1 MKKIYFFVIILL
13 NWVHVFAYD
22 FSAVCST
29 GQTLYYNIT
38 SDYTIAVT
46 YPQAINVDGS
56 ITYYHNYTKPAGR
69 LDIPETVSYNGVI
82 YSVTSIGDHAFYGC
96 SDIDSIIIEQNVT
109 SIGSDAFS
117 GCTGVVF
124 LFCNASMSLQFT
136 YRTANYYGYSYS
148 SYFPFLR
155 QLIIGNN
162 VQHISDYAF
171 YGCHDLDTLIIG
183 SGVTGIGQYAFHHCP
198 ITYML
203 YNAKN
208 CTTSLSYG
216 YDIHINPGGGQYYT
230 YAAPFDDAVKNR
242 LHYLIIGDSVN
253 SIPSKAFYE
262 CSNIFSVVIGKNVT
276 TISADAFYGCT
287 GVRNLFYNAR
297 NCTSS
302 LSSAHI
308 PNLQQLTIGN
318 CVQSIPTNA
327 FNSFSQLDGILIIP
341 DNVISIGSGA
351 FQNCSQLDSLVIGQ
365 GITTIED
372 ATFYG
377 CSNLNGT
384 LIIPDNITSVG
395 NEALKNCSQL
405 DSLAIGQGIT
415 TIGNGSFSGCS
426 QLSGLLVIPNNVTFI
441 GSNAFTN
448 CINIDSIVIGHNVS
462 IIGPQAFSGCTSV
475 TNLYY
480 YARNCT
486 KGFGYIE
493 GETCYQS
500 LPNLQHL
507 IIGDSVQ
514 SIPDYTF
521 YNCSQIE
528 GGLIFSKNI
537 TSIGSKAFF
546 NCNNINSLNIDSAF
560 VFIGSNAFTSC
571 DNITSLNFN
580 DITIFIGDSSFLDC
594 DQLVNINLGNSAVQ
608 IGNSSFADCDN
619 IITIDFDNT
628 SVTIGD
634 GAFMGCDRLVNVNLG
649 DSAISIGNSAFK
661 DCFRLNSVQMGNSVT
676 HIGNSAFEGCV
687 RLPFPKL
694 SNALTT
700 IGDSAFKGCNLF
712 SGEITIPAEVDSIGD
727 YAFSGCSG
735 VTSLNMK
742 PLNPPIIFVHTFD
755 SISINIPVYV
765 PCGRVLNYY
774 VTNYWEN
781 FPNILEAQPFEVEVS
796 SNNNAMGTATVT
808 SAPTCS
814 NHEAIIAATANEG
827 FHFHSWNDGNQ
838 LNPRVIA
845 VEQDTSFTA
854 IFAVNQI
861 NAVINSSDISMG
873 TATGS
878 GVYSYN
884 SVITATAIPN
894 NNYHFLRWSDGNT
907 QNPRY
912 IPATEDIT
920 LTAIFVSNVST
931 ITVASNN
938 SDMGTAIGSGL
949 YFYQQQI
956 SIMANPNYGYHFVAW
971 NDGNTQNP
979 RQLIV
984 NCDTSFVATFA
995 PNIYAVSINSLNNV
1009 MGYTSGSGNYT
1020 YNSQMSFSATA
1031 NYGYH
1036 FTQWNDG
1043 VSQNPRTLTV
1053 TQDTSFTA
1061 QFAANSYA
1069 VTVTANDPV
1078 MGSAFGAGSFTY
1090 NTQTVISATA
1100 NYGYHFVQWSDGV
1113 TDNPRM
1119 ITVTNSAEYEAQF
1132 AINFYTITV
1141 GSNNPAIGTASGG
1154 GTYNYNSIINLV
1166 ATPNY
1171 GYHFTQWSDG
1181 NTDNP
1186 RTITVIQNG
1195 TYTAQFAINSYA
1207 VTVAGNDPAMG
1218 TVSGTGSYIYNNTAT
1233 ISASPYYGYH
1243 FTQWNDGNT
1252 DNPRTFV
1259 VTQDVT
1265 YTAQFDFNT
1274 YTIST
1279 YSNDI
1284 TIGYVT
1290 GGGTYNYNSIVALT
1304 AVPSEHYHFV
1314 QWNDSISDNP
1324 RNIIVKKD
1332 SVYTAYFAIDQHQ
1345 ILVNS
1350 ANTMMGTAE
1359 GSGLYNYG
1367 SNVYISAI
1375 PNYGYHFTQWSD
1387 GNTQN
1392 PRHVSVSCDT
1402 AFTALFEINNYTL
1415 TVLNGDTTMGS
1426 VSNSGTYN
1434 YLTQVTISA
1443 TPVYGYHFVQ
1453 WTDGNTDNPRT
1464 VTLTQDTVFTAQFA
1478 INTYFVNLTVNDS
1491 TLGSVSGSGEYAYLT
1506 QVVISATANENCHFV
1521 QWSDGSTSNPR
1532 QITLTNDMTLTAQF
1546 AENEKFLVQ
1555 VVSSNSVM
1563 GTTEG
1568 SGEYYVGIQISISAI
1583 PYEHYHFVQWSDGV
1597 TSNPRTITVIENVTY
1612 TAIFEPNNYTITAI
1626 SSNETMGGVT
1636 GGGSYSYGTI
1646 VELRA
1651 TANDGYH
1658 FVCWNVGDSSSI
1670 RSIIVEGDAEYTA
1683 IFSEGVSVANHLT
1696 EKISVYPNPT
1706 YGQVYVSTEDVVRV
1720 EVYDMY
1726 GQLLK
1731 CREHDNNIDLSDLAD
1746 GVYVLRVYTSVG
1758 VCEKKVVK
1766 GR

>member
-1 MKKIYFFVIILL
+1 MKKRIVLLTSLYFIVIGYLCAQ
-13 NWVHVFAYD
+13 NYD
-22 FSAVCST
+22 FSYN
-29 GQTLYYNIT
+29 GLYY
-38 SDYTIAVT
+38 
-46 YPQAINVDGS
+46 
-56 ITYYHNYTKPAGR
+56 
-69 LDIPETVSYNGVI
+69 
-82 YSVTSIGDHAFYGC
+82 
-96 SDIDSIIIEQNVT
+96 
-109 SIGSDAFS
+109 SIGSNNEV
-117 GCTGVVF
+117 TVVRP
-124 LFCNASMSLQFT
+124 C
-136 YRTANYYGYSYS
+136 Y
-148 SYFPFLR
+148 
-155 QLIIGNN
+155 
-162 VQHISDYAF
+162 DYTN
-171 YGCHDLDTLIIG
+171 D
-183 SGVTGIGQYAFHHCP
+183 
-198 ITYML
+198 
-203 YNAKN
+203 
-208 CTTSLSYG
+208 CTTSLIYDYYPYDHLVIPDSVYYNNQSYAVTIIDG
-216 YDIHINPGGGQYYT
+216 FAFYRCSRIRGKVIVPSTVRNIG
-230 YAAPFDDAVKNR
+230 AASFAGTNIDS
-242 LHYLIIGDSVN
+242 LIISD
-253 SIPSKAFYE
+253 
-262 CSNIFSVVIGKNVT
+262 NVT
-276 TISADAFYGCT
+276 HVGEELFYYEYSLSGHLTAVTSNTSLKYCYIGANVNLLHSTTFTGCQNLKTI
-287 GVRNLFYNAR
+287 FYNAR
-297 NCTSS
+297 NCTYYPHTSS
-302 LSSAHI
+302 SYGIYHTLSKVI
-308 PNLQQLTIGN
+308 IGDS
-318 CVQSIPTNA
+318 VK
-327 FNSFSQLDGILIIP
+327 IIP
-341 DNVISIGSGA
+341 YRLFEQCNI
-351 FQNCSQLDSLVIGQ
+351 
-365 GITTIED
+365 
-372 ATFYG
+372 
-377 CSNLNGT
+377 NGT
-384 LIIPDNITSVG
+384 LIIP
-395 NEALKNCSQL
+395 
-405 DSLAIGQGIT
+405 
-415 TIGNGSFSGCS
+415 
-426 QLSGLLVIPNNVTFI
+426 NNVKQI
-441 GSNAFTN
+441 GMNAFHN
-448 CINIDSIVIGHNVS
+448 CNHID
-462 IIGPQAFSGCTSV
+462 T
-475 TNLYY
+475 
-480 YARNCT
+480 
-486 KGFGYIE
+486 
-493 GETCYQS
+493 
-500 LPNLQHL
+500 L
-507 IIGDSVQ
+507 IIG
-514 SIPDYTF
+514 
-521 YNCSQIE
+521 NCLLISSHAFE
-528 GGLIFSKNI
+528 GCTNI
-537 TSIGSKAFF
+537 KH
-546 NCNNINSLNIDSAF
+546 L
-560 VFIGSNAFTSC
+560 V
-571 DNITSLNFN
+571 
-580 DITIFIGDSSFLDC
+580 IGDSLQ
-594 DQLVNINLGNSAVQ
+594 QLGSY
-608 IGNSSFADCDN
+608 SFANCTSINGRVKIPNKVTSIDESTFFSCSSLDTIILPDSLQHIGKNAFANCTNITGNISIPSTCSIIDANAFANCDN
-619 IITIDFDNT
+619 IIALDIDNAKIF
-628 SVTIGD
+628 IGNHS
-634 GAFMGCDRLVNVNLG
+634 FISCDRLVSVNFG

-661 DCFRLNSVQMGNSVT
+661 DCFRLNNVQMGNSVT
-676 HIGNSAFEGCV
+676 RIGNSAFEGCV
-687 RLPFPKL
+687 RLPFPRL

-700 IGDSAFKGCNLF
+700 IGDNAFKECNLF

-735 VTSLNMK
+735 VTALNMK
-742 PLNPPIIFVHTFD
+742 PLNPPIIFAHTFD
-755 SISINIPVYV
+755 SISINIPVCV

-808 SAPTCS
+808 STPTCA
-814 NHEAIIAATANEG
+814 NHEAIIAAIANEG

-861 NAVINSSDISMG
+861 NAVINSSDVSMG
-873 TATGS
+873 TVTGS
-878 GVYSYN
+878 GIYSYN
-884 SVITATAIPN
+884 SIITATAIPN

-912 IPATEDIT
+912 FAATEDIT

-931 ITVASNN
+931 ITVTSNN

-995 PNIYAVSINSLNNV
+995 PNIYAVSINSLNSV

-1020 YNSQMSFSATA
+1020 YNSQMSFSATP
-1031 NYGYH
+1031 NTGYH

-1154 GTYNYNSIINLV
+1154 GTYNYNSVINLV

-1186 RTITVIQNG
+1186 RAVTVIQNAS
-1195 TYTAQFAINSYA
+1195 YTAQFAINSYA
-1207 VTVAGNDPAMG
+1207 VTVSGNDPAMG

-1252 DNPRTFV
+1252 ENPRTFV

-1265 YTAQFDFNT
+1265 YTAQFDYNT

-1304 AVPSEHYHFV
+1304 AVPSDHYHFV

-1332 SVYTAYFAIDQHQ
+1332 SVYTAYFAIDQHLVQ
-1345 ILVNS
+1345 VNS
-1350 ANTMMGTAE
+1350 DNTMMGTAE
-1359 GSGLYNYG
+1359 GTGLYNYG
-1367 SNVYISAI
+1367 SNVCISAT

-1392 PRHVSVSCDT
+1392 PRHVSVSGDT

-1415 TVLNGDTTMGS
+1415 TVLNGDTTMGN

-1453 WTDGNTDNPRT
+1453 WTDGNTDNPRI

-1478 INTYFVNLTVNDS
+1478 INTYFVNLTANDS
-1491 TLGSVSGSGEYAYLT
+1491 TLGTVSGAGEYAYQT
-1506 QVVISATANENCHFV
+1506 QVLISATANENCHFV

-1532 QITLTNDMTLTAQF
+1532 QITLTNDVTLTAQF

-1555 VVSSNSVM
+1555 VISSDSVM
-1563 GTTEG
+1563 GITEG
-1568 SGEYYVGIQISISAI
+1568 SGEYYVGMQISISAI
-1583 PYEHYHFVQWSDGV
+1583 AYEHYHFVQWSDGV
-1597 TSNPRTITVIENVTY
+1597 TSNPRSVTVIENATY
-1612 TAIFEPNNYTITAI
+1612 TALFEPETYTITAT
-1626 SSNETMGGVT
+1626 SSNDAMGTVI
-1636 GGGSYSYGTI
+1636 GGGSYAYGTI

-1651 TANDGYH
+1651 NANNGYH
-1658 FVCWNVGDSSSI
+1658 FVCWNDGDSSSI
-1670 RSIIVEGDAEYTA
+1670 RSIIVEGDAEYIAT
-1683 IFSEGVSVANHLT
+1683 FSEGVSVANHQ
-1696 EKISVYPNPT
+1696 KVKVSVYPNPT
-1706 YGQVYVSTEDVVRV
+1706 SGILHITAEDIQKIEIYDLQGRLVMLSRKESTLNLN
-1720 EVYDMY
+1720 
-1726 GQLLK
+1726 QLT
-1731 CREHDNNIDLSDLAD
+1731 NGI
-1746 GVYVLRVYTSVG
+1746 YTIRVYTTTGIS
-1758 VCEKKVVK
+1758 EKKVMKV
-1766 GR
+1766 GE